1 MAEKL
6 RTVVMEL
13 AIEHRGSAMG
23 RITVSLG
30 CAAMVP
36 AQGEESVILLQLA
49 DAALYEAKRTG
60 RNRARITDPS
70 QRRIP
75 A

>member
-1 MAEKL
+1 
-6 RTVVMEL
+6 
-13 AIEHRGSAMG
+13 
-23 RITVSLG
+23 
-30 CAAMVP
+30 MVP